1 MCTFVY
7 WKRKEGPSS
16 QWPLHSPCSRPARCA
31 HRGLPALQVGAFT
44 PVLSLSC
51 RGGVDSGR
59 ASSSVWLVSPP
70 APHTHTLSAADHTPW
85 APRPACLSLCFPV
98 QGQERPQVSSPD
110 PLPSSPGNNHPP
122 QQQGQL
128 DFCQVPCFQE
138 LEPQSV
144 LSSD

>member
-1 MCTFVY
+1 MHFCLLEEKGGSQQPVASPLTLLPARQMC
-7 WKRKEGPSS
+7 P
-16 QWPLHSPCSRPARCA
+16 PRPASPAGWCL
-31 HRGLPALQVGAFT
+31 HPCPVTFLPW
-44 PVLSLSC
+44 
-51 RGGVDSGR
+51 GVDSGR
-59 ASSSVWLVSPP
+59 ANSSVWLVSPP
-70 APHTHTLSAADHTPW
+70 TPPHTLSAADHTPW

-98 QGQERPQVSSPD
+98 QEQERPQVSSPD